1 MSNPFS
7 LEGKVALVTGANTG
21 LGQGIALAL
30 AEAGADIAAAGIQA
44 PIETEEK
51 VKALGR
57 RFIAIEANLISIEP
71 VQRIIDET
79 IAGLGGLDILV
90 NNAGLIRRTD
100 AVDFSEQDWDDVL
113 NVNLKSAFFM
123 AQAAGR
129 HFIAQGRGKI
139 INIASMLSFQGGI
152 RVPSYTASKSG
163 IAGITRLLANEWA
176 SKGVTT
182 NAIAPGYMATDNTA
196 QLRADEDRNKSI
208 LDRIPAAR
216 WGVPADL
223 GGTAVFPGQ
232 QRFGLREWRDHSGR
246 WWLVGRAESTRL
258 AECIAAL
265 LLPPE
270 PWALYGAKVP
280 ERRMRVGDDASTR
293 CALPLLQLLFRSASA
308 RWPLQ
313 QTTRA
318 QSKKTGNPTHASSLS
333 SNNFLKNFPNQS
345 EHSHENR
352 THE

>member
-7 LEGKVALVTGANTG
+7 LEGKVALVTGA
-21 LGQGIALAL
+21 
-30 AEAGADIAAAGIQA
+30 DIAAAGIQA
-44 PIETEEK
+44 PTETEAK

-71 VQRIIDET
+71 VQRIVDET

-196 QLRADEDRNKSI
+196 QLRADEDRNKAI

-223 GGTAVFPGQ
+223 GGTAVF
-232 QRFGLREWRDHSGR
+232 
-246 WWLVGRAESTRL
+246 L
-258 AECIAAL
+258 A
-265 LLPPE
+265 
-270 PWALYGAKVP
+270 
-280 ERRMRVGDDASTR
+280 S
-293 CALPLLQLLFRSASA
+293 SASDYVNGAIIPVDGGWLA
-308 RWPLQ
+308 R
-313 QTTRA
+313 
-318 QSKKTGNPTHASSLS
+318 
-333 SNNFLKNFPNQS
+333 
-345 EHSHENR
+345 
-352 THE
+352 